1 MAKNFFKRYIW
12 LVDLINRRKYVSFKE
27 INEAWMRSPL
37 NETGD
42 PLSERTFFNHK
53 DAIAGM
59 FGIEILN
66 DRSLGFY
73 IGRSDVGSDETS
85 DWMLHTLCLNNVLHE
100 NADMKDRILME
111 KVPSSE
117 RFLTDIISA
126 MRDFRVISLC
136 YQSFRHPEPF
146 CFNVR
151 PYCVKYFKQRWYL
164 LGDSDLGLR
173 IYSLD
178 RFVDMEELEEHFEIP
193 KGFDAEEYFGNY
205 FGVIIGEEPEDVK
218 IRVGPDDTD
227 DAPVFPFVW
236 EKIEPLIEGLPL
248 VAHNSRF
255 DEGCLKSVFKV
266 YQMDYPDYEFFDTL
280 AASRRHFGCA
290 LPNHQL
296 QTVAAACGYDLT
308 NHHHALADA
317 EACAAI
323 AMKIL

>member
-27 INEAWMRSPL
+27 ISEAWMRSPL

-126 MRDFRVISLC
+126 MRDFRVIRLC

-218 IRVGPDDTD
+218 IRVVPDQVKYFRTLPMHGSQRETVQEDGSSVFSYHI
-227 DAPVFPFVW
+227 APTLDFVQ
-236 EKIEPLIEGLPL
+236 EILSHGADVEVLEPAELRESIADIIAGMASRYGLP
-248 VAHNSRF
+248 VSR
-255 DEGCLKSVFKV
+255 
-266 YQMDYPDYEFFDTL
+266 
-280 AASRRHFGCA
+280 
-290 LPNHQL
+290 
-296 QTVAAACGYDLT
+296 
-308 NHHHALADA
+308 
-317 EACAAI
+317 
-323 AMKIL
+323 

>member
-178 RFVDMEELEEHFEIP
+178 RFVDMEELEERFEIP

-218 IRVGPDDTD
+218 IRVVPDQVKYFRTLPLHGSQRETVQEDGSSVFSYHI
-227 DAPVFPFVW
+227 APTFDFVQ
-236 EKIEPLIEGLPL
+236 EILSHGADVEVLEPAELRESIADIIAGMASRYGLP
-248 VAHNSRF
+248 VSR
-255 DEGCLKSVFKV
+255 
-266 YQMDYPDYEFFDTL
+266 
-280 AASRRHFGCA
+280 
-290 LPNHQL
+290 
-296 QTVAAACGYDLT
+296 
-308 NHHHALADA
+308 
-317 EACAAI
+317 
-323 AMKIL
+323 

>member
-27 INEAWMRSPL
+27 ISEAWMRSPL

-218 IRVGPDDTD
+218 IRVVPDQVKYFRTLPLHGSQRETTQEDGSSVFSYHI
-227 DAPVFPFVW
+227 APTFDFVQ
-236 EKIEPLIEGLPL
+236 EILSHGADVEVLEPAELRESVADIIAGMASRYGLP
-248 VAHNSRF
+248 VSR
-255 DEGCLKSVFKV
+255 
-266 YQMDYPDYEFFDTL
+266 
-280 AASRRHFGCA
+280 
-290 LPNHQL
+290 
-296 QTVAAACGYDLT
+296 
-308 NHHHALADA
+308 
-317 EACAAI
+317 
-323 AMKIL
+323 

>member
-37 NETGD
+37 NETGE

-193 KGFDAEEYFGNY
+193 KDFDAEEYFGNY

-218 IRVGPDDTD
+218 IRVVPDQVKYFRTLPLHGSQRETVQEDGSSVFSYHI
-227 DAPVFPFVW
+227 APTFDFVQ
-236 EKIEPLIEGLPL
+236 EILSHGADVEVLEPIELRESIADNVAGMASRYGLP
-248 VAHNSRF
+248 VSR
-255 DEGCLKSVFKV
+255 
-266 YQMDYPDYEFFDTL
+266 
-280 AASRRHFGCA
+280 
-290 LPNHQL
+290 
-296 QTVAAACGYDLT
+296 
-308 NHHHALADA
+308 
-317 EACAAI
+317 
-323 AMKIL
+323 

>member
-27 INEAWMRSPL
+27 ISEAWMRNPL

-126 MRDFRVISLC
+126 MRDFRVIRLC

-218 IRVGPDDTD
+218 IRVVPDQVKYFRTLPLHGSQRETVQEDGSSVFSYHI
-227 DAPVFPFVW
+227 APTFDFVQ
-236 EKIEPLIEGLPL
+236 EILSHGADVEVLEPAELRESIADNVAGMASRYGLP
-248 VAHNSRF
+248 VSR
-255 DEGCLKSVFKV
+255 
-266 YQMDYPDYEFFDTL
+266 
-280 AASRRHFGCA
+280 
-290 LPNHQL
+290 
-296 QTVAAACGYDLT
+296 
-308 NHHHALADA
+308 
-317 EACAAI
+317 
-323 AMKIL
+323 

>member
-126 MRDFRVISLC
+126 MRDFRVIRLC
-136 YQSFRHPEPF
+136 YQSFRHLEPF

-218 IRVGPDDTD
+218 IRVVPDQVKYFRTLPMHGSQRETVQEDGSSVFSYHI
-227 DAPVFPFVW
+227 APTLDFVQ
-236 EKIEPLIEGLPL
+236 EILSHGADVEVLEPAELRESIADIIAGMASRYGLP
-248 VAHNSRF
+248 VSR
-255 DEGCLKSVFKV
+255 
-266 YQMDYPDYEFFDTL
+266 
-280 AASRRHFGCA
+280 
-290 LPNHQL
+290 
-296 QTVAAACGYDLT
+296 
-308 NHHHALADA
+308 
-317 EACAAI
+317 
-323 AMKIL
+323 

>member
-37 NETGD
+37 NETGE

-178 RFVDMEELEEHFEIP
+178 RFVDMEEMEEHFEIP

-218 IRVGPDDTD
+218 IRVVPDQVKYFRTLPMHGSQRETVQEDGSSVFSYHI
-227 DAPVFPFVW
+227 APTFDFVQ
-236 EKIEPLIEGLPL
+236 EILSHGADVEVLEPIELRESIADNVAGMASRYGLP
-248 VAHNSRF
+248 VSR
-255 DEGCLKSVFKV
+255 
-266 YQMDYPDYEFFDTL
+266 
-280 AASRRHFGCA
+280 
-290 LPNHQL
+290 
-296 QTVAAACGYDLT
+296 
-308 NHHHALADA
+308 
-317 EACAAI
+317 
-323 AMKIL
+323 

>member
-27 INEAWMRSPL
+27 ISEAWRRSPL
-37 NETGD
+37 NETGE

-193 KGFDAEEYFGNY
+193 KDFDAEEYFGNY

-218 IRVGPDDTD
+218 IRVVPDQVKYFRTLPLHGSQRETVQEDGSSVFSYHI
-227 DAPVFPFVW
+227 APTFDFVQ
-236 EKIEPLIEGLPL
+236 EILSHGADVEVLEPAELRESIADIIAGMASRYGLP
-248 VAHNSRF
+248 VSR
-255 DEGCLKSVFKV
+255 
-266 YQMDYPDYEFFDTL
+266 
-280 AASRRHFGCA
+280 
-290 LPNHQL
+290 
-296 QTVAAACGYDLT
+296 
-308 NHHHALADA
+308 
-317 EACAAI
+317 
-323 AMKIL
+323 

>member
-126 MRDFRVISLC
+126 MRDFRVIRLC

-218 IRVGPDDTD
+218 IRVVPDQVKYFRTLPMHGSQRETVQEDGSS
-227 DAPVFPFVW
+227 VFSYHIALTFDFVQ
-236 EKIEPLIEGLPL
+236 EILSHGADVEVLEPAELRESVADIIAGMASRYGLP
-248 VAHNSRF
+248 VSR
-255 DEGCLKSVFKV
+255 
-266 YQMDYPDYEFFDTL
+266 
-280 AASRRHFGCA
+280 
-290 LPNHQL
+290 
-296 QTVAAACGYDLT
+296 
-308 NHHHALADA
+308 
-317 EACAAI
+317 
-323 AMKIL
+323 

>member
-27 INEAWMRSPL
+27 ISEAWMRSPL

-85 DWMLHTLCLNNVLHE
+85 DWMLHTLCLNNMLHE

-111 KVPSSE
+111 KIPSSE

-193 KGFDAEEYFGNY
+193 KDFDAEEYFQNY

-218 IRVGPDDTD
+218 IRVVPDQVKYFRTLPLHGSQRETVQEDGSSVFSYHI
-227 DAPVFPFVW
+227 APTFDFVQ
-236 EKIEPLIEGLPL
+236 EILSHGADVEVLEPAELRESIADNVAGMASRYGLP
-248 VAHNSRF
+248 VAR
-255 DEGCLKSVFKV
+255 
-266 YQMDYPDYEFFDTL
+266 
-280 AASRRHFGCA
+280 
-290 LPNHQL
+290 
-296 QTVAAACGYDLT
+296 
-308 NHHHALADA
+308 
-317 EACAAI
+317 
-323 AMKIL
+323 

>member
-27 INEAWMRSPL
+27 ISEAWMRSPL

-193 KGFDAEEYFGNY
+193 KGFDAEKYFGNY

-218 IRVGPDDTD
+218 IRVVPDQVKYFRTLPLHGSQRETAQEDGSSVFSYHI
-227 DAPVFPFVW
+227 APTFDFVQ
-236 EKIEPLIEGLPL
+236 EILSHGADVEVLEPAELRESVADIIAGMASRYGLP
-248 VAHNSRF
+248 VSR
-255 DEGCLKSVFKV
+255 
-266 YQMDYPDYEFFDTL
+266 
-280 AASRRHFGCA
+280 
-290 LPNHQL
+290 
-296 QTVAAACGYDLT
+296 
-308 NHHHALADA
+308 
-317 EACAAI
+317 
-323 AMKIL
+323 

>member
-27 INEAWMRSPL
+27 ISEAWRRSPL
-37 NETGD
+37 NETGE

-126 MRDFRVISLC
+126 MRGSRVISLC
-136 YQSFRHPEPF
+136 YQSFQHPEPYS
-146 CFNVR
+146 FNVR
-151 PYCVKYFKQRWYL
+151 PYCVKYFRQRWYL

-218 IRVGPDDTD
+218 IRVVPDQVKYFRT
-227 DAPVFPFVW
+227 
-236 EKIEPLIEGLPL
+236 LPL
-248 VAHNSRF
+248 HGSQRETVQEDGS
-255 DEGCLKSVFKV
+255 SVFS
-266 YQMDYPDYEFFDTL
+266 YHIAPTFDFVQEIL
-280 AASRRHFGCA
+280 SHGADVEVLEPIELRERIADNVAEMASRYRI
-290 LPNHQL
+290 P
-296 QTVAAACGYDLT
+296 VSR
-308 NHHHALADA
+308 
-317 EACAAI
+317 
-323 AMKIL
+323 

>member
-27 INEAWMRSPL
+27 ISEAWRRSPL
-37 NETGD
+37 NETGE

-136 YQSFRHPEPF
+136 YQGFRHPEPF

-218 IRVGPDDTD
+218 IRVVPDQVKYFRTLPLHGSQRETVQEDGSSVFSYHI
-227 DAPVFPFVW
+227 APTFDFVQ
-236 EKIEPLIEGLPL
+236 EILSHGADVEVLEPIELRERIADNVAGMASRYGLP
-248 VAHNSRF
+248 VSR
-255 DEGCLKSVFKV
+255 
-266 YQMDYPDYEFFDTL
+266 
-280 AASRRHFGCA
+280 
-290 LPNHQL
+290 
-296 QTVAAACGYDLT
+296 
-308 NHHHALADA
+308 
-317 EACAAI
+317 
-323 AMKIL
+323 

>member
-27 INEAWMRSPL
+27 ISEAWMRSPL

-126 MRDFRVISLC
+126 MRDFRVIRLC

-218 IRVGPDDTD
+218 IHVVPDQVKYFRTLPMHGSQRETVQEDGSSVFSYHI
-227 DAPVFPFVW
+227 APTFDFVQ
-236 EKIEPLIEGLPL
+236 EILSHGADVEVLEPAELRESVADIIAGMASRYGLP
-248 VAHNSRF
+248 VSR
-255 DEGCLKSVFKV
+255 
-266 YQMDYPDYEFFDTL
+266 
-280 AASRRHFGCA
+280 
-290 LPNHQL
+290 
-296 QTVAAACGYDLT
+296 
-308 NHHHALADA
+308 
-317 EACAAI
+317 
-323 AMKIL
+323 

>member
-12 LVDLINRRKYVSFKE
+12 LVDLINRRKHVSFKE
-27 INEAWMRSPL
+27 ISEAWMRSPL

-73 IGRSDVGSDETS
+73 IGRSDVGSDDTS

-218 IRVGPDDTD
+218 IRVVPDQVKYFRTLPLHGSQRETVQEDGSSVFSYHI
-227 DAPVFPFVW
+227 APTFDFVQ
-236 EKIEPLIEGLPL
+236 EILSHGADVEVLEPAELRESIADIVAGMASRYGLP
-248 VAHNSRF
+248 VSR
-255 DEGCLKSVFKV
+255 
-266 YQMDYPDYEFFDTL
+266 
-280 AASRRHFGCA
+280 
-290 LPNHQL
+290 
-296 QTVAAACGYDLT
+296 
-308 NHHHALADA
+308 
-317 EACAAI
+317 
-323 AMKIL
+323 

>member
-218 IRVGPDDTD
+218 IRVVPDQVKYFRTLPMHGSQRETVQEDGSSVFSYHI
-227 DAPVFPFVW
+227 APTLDFVQ
-236 EKIEPLIEGLPL
+236 EILSHGADVEVLEPAELRESVADIIAGMASRYGLP
-248 VAHNSRF
+248 VSR
-255 DEGCLKSVFKV
+255 
-266 YQMDYPDYEFFDTL
+266 
-280 AASRRHFGCA
+280 
-290 LPNHQL
+290 
-296 QTVAAACGYDLT
+296 
-308 NHHHALADA
+308 
-317 EACAAI
+317 
-323 AMKIL
+323 

>member
-27 INEAWMRSPL
+27 ISEAWRRSPL
-37 NETGD
+37 NETGE

-193 KGFDAEEYFGNY
+193 KDFDAEEYFGNY

-218 IRVGPDDTD
+218 IRVVPDQVKYFRT
-227 DAPVFPFVW
+227 
-236 EKIEPLIEGLPL
+236 LPL
-248 VAHNSRF
+248 HGSQRETVQEDGS
-255 DEGCLKSVFKV
+255 SVFS
-266 YQMDYPDYEFFDTL
+266 YHIAPTFDFVQEIL
-280 AASRRHFGCA
+280 SHGADVEVLEPIELRERIADNVAEMASRYRI
-290 LPNHQL
+290 P
-296 QTVAAACGYDLT
+296 VSR
-308 NHHHALADA
+308 
-317 EACAAI
+317 
-323 AMKIL
+323 

>member
-126 MRDFRVISLC
+126 MRDFKVISLC

-218 IRVGPDDTD
+218 IRVVPDQVKYFRTLPLHGSQRETVQEDGSSVFSYHI
-227 DAPVFPFVW
+227 APTFDFVQ
-236 EKIEPLIEGLPL
+236 EILSHGADVEVLEPAELRESVADIIAGMASRYGLP
-248 VAHNSRF
+248 VSR
-255 DEGCLKSVFKV
+255 
-266 YQMDYPDYEFFDTL
+266 
-280 AASRRHFGCA
+280 
-290 LPNHQL
+290 
-296 QTVAAACGYDLT
+296 
-308 NHHHALADA
+308 
-317 EACAAI
+317 
-323 AMKIL
+323 

>member
-136 YQSFRHPEPF
+136 YQSFRHPEPYS
-146 CFNVR
+146 FNVR

-218 IRVGPDDTD
+218 IRVVPDQVKYFRTLPMHGSQRETVQEDGSSVFSYHI
-227 DAPVFPFVW
+227 APTFDFVQ
-236 EKIEPLIEGLPL
+236 EILSHGADVEVLEPIELRESIADNVAGMASRYGLP
-248 VAHNSRF
+248 VSR
-255 DEGCLKSVFKV
+255 
-266 YQMDYPDYEFFDTL
+266 
-280 AASRRHFGCA
+280 
-290 LPNHQL
+290 
-296 QTVAAACGYDLT
+296 
-308 NHHHALADA
+308 
-317 EACAAI
+317 
-323 AMKIL
+323 

>member
-53 DAIAGM
+53 DAIAEM

-218 IRVGPDDTD
+218 IRVVPDQVKYFRTLPMHGSQRETVQEDGSSVFSYHI
-227 DAPVFPFVW
+227 APTLDFVQ
-236 EKIEPLIEGLPL
+236 EILSHGADVEVLEPAELRESVADIIAGMASRYGLP
-248 VAHNSRF
+248 VSR
-255 DEGCLKSVFKV
+255 
-266 YQMDYPDYEFFDTL
+266 
-280 AASRRHFGCA
+280 
-290 LPNHQL
+290 
-296 QTVAAACGYDLT
+296 
-308 NHHHALADA
+308 
-317 EACAAI
+317 
-323 AMKIL
+323 

>member
-27 INEAWMRSPL
+27 ISEAWMRSPL

-126 MRDFRVISLC
+126 MRDFRVIRLC

-218 IRVGPDDTD
+218 IHVVPDQVKYFRTLPMHGSQRETVQEDGSSVFSYHI
-227 DAPVFPFVW
+227 APTLDFVQ
-236 EKIEPLIEGLPL
+236 EILSHGADVEVLEPAELRESIADIIAGMASRYGLP
-248 VAHNSRF
+248 VSR
-255 DEGCLKSVFKV
+255 
-266 YQMDYPDYEFFDTL
+266 
-280 AASRRHFGCA
+280 
-290 LPNHQL
+290 
-296 QTVAAACGYDLT
+296 
-308 NHHHALADA
+308 
-317 EACAAI
+317 
-323 AMKIL
+323 

>member
-27 INEAWMRSPL
+27 ISEAWRRSPL
-37 NETGD
+37 NETGE

-111 KVPSSE
+111 KAPSSE

-126 MRDFRVISLC
+126 MRGSRVISLC

-218 IRVGPDDTD
+218 IRVVPDQVKYFRTLPLHGSQRETVQEDGSSVFSYHI
-227 DAPVFPFVW
+227 APTFDFVQ
-236 EKIEPLIEGLPL
+236 EILSHGADVEVLEPAELRESIADIIAGMASRYGLP
-248 VAHNSRF
+248 VSR
-255 DEGCLKSVFKV
+255 
-266 YQMDYPDYEFFDTL
+266 
-280 AASRRHFGCA
+280 
-290 LPNHQL
+290 
-296 QTVAAACGYDLT
+296 
-308 NHHHALADA
+308 
-317 EACAAI
+317 
-323 AMKIL
+323 

>member
-12 LVDLINRRKYVSFKE
+12 LVDLINRRKYVPFKE
-27 INEAWMRSPL
+27 ISEAWMRSPL

-136 YQSFRHPEPF
+136 YQGFRHPEPF

-218 IRVGPDDTD
+218 IRVVPDQVKYFRTLPMHGSQRETVQEDGSSVFSYHIAPTLDFVQEILSHGTD
-227 DAPVFPFVW
+227 VEVL
-236 EKIEPLIEGLPL
+236 EPAELRESVADIIAGMASRYGLP
-248 VAHNSRF
+248 VSR
-255 DEGCLKSVFKV
+255 
-266 YQMDYPDYEFFDTL
+266 
-280 AASRRHFGCA
+280 
-290 LPNHQL
+290 
-296 QTVAAACGYDLT
+296 
-308 NHHHALADA
+308 
-317 EACAAI
+317 
-323 AMKIL
+323 

>member
-218 IRVGPDDTD
+218 IRVVPDQVKYFRTLPLHGSQRETVQEDGSSVFSYHI
-227 DAPVFPFVW
+227 APTFDFVQ
-236 EKIEPLIEGLPL
+236 EILSHGADVEVLEPAELRESIADNVAGMASRYGLP
-248 VAHNSRF
+248 VSR
-255 DEGCLKSVFKV
+255 
-266 YQMDYPDYEFFDTL
+266 
-280 AASRRHFGCA
+280 
-290 LPNHQL
+290 
-296 QTVAAACGYDLT
+296 
-308 NHHHALADA
+308 
-317 EACAAI
+317 
-323 AMKIL
+323 

>member
-27 INEAWMRSPL
+27 ISEAWMRSPL

-126 MRDFRVISLC
+126 MREFRVISLC
-136 YQSFRHPEPF
+136 YQNFRHPEPF

-218 IRVGPDDTD
+218 IRVVPDQVKYFRTLPMHGSQRETVQEDGSSVFSYHI
-227 DAPVFPFVW
+227 APTLDFVQ
-236 EKIEPLIEGLPL
+236 EILSHGADVEVLEPAELRESIADIIAGMASRYGLP
-248 VAHNSRF
+248 VSR
-255 DEGCLKSVFKV
+255 
-266 YQMDYPDYEFFDTL
+266 
-280 AASRRHFGCA
+280 
-290 LPNHQL
+290 
-296 QTVAAACGYDLT
+296 
-308 NHHHALADA
+308 
-317 EACAAI
+317 
-323 AMKIL
+323 

>member
-27 INEAWMRSPL
+27 ISEAWMRSPL

-126 MRDFRVISLC
+126 MRGSRVISLC
-136 YQSFRHPEPF
+136 YQSFRHPEPYS
-146 CFNVR
+146 FNVR

-218 IRVGPDDTD
+218 IRVVPDQVKYFRTLPLHGSQRETVQEDGSSVFSYHI
-227 DAPVFPFVW
+227 APTFDFVQ
-236 EKIEPLIEGLPL
+236 EILSHGADVEVLEPAELRESIADIIAGMASRYGLP
-248 VAHNSRF
+248 VSR
-255 DEGCLKSVFKV
+255 
-266 YQMDYPDYEFFDTL
+266 
-280 AASRRHFGCA
+280 
-290 LPNHQL
+290 
-296 QTVAAACGYDLT
+296 
-308 NHHHALADA
+308 
-317 EACAAI
+317 
-323 AMKIL
+323 

>member
-218 IRVGPDDTD
+218 IRVVPDQVKYFRTLPMHGSQRETVQEDGSSVFSYHI
-227 DAPVFPFVW
+227 APTLDFVQ
-236 EKIEPLIEGLPL
+236 EILSHGADVEVLEPAELRESVADIIAGMASRYGLP
-248 VAHNSRF
+248 
-255 DEGCLKSVFKV
+255 
-266 YQMDYPDYEFFDTL
+266 
-280 AASRRHFGCA
+280 
-290 LPNHQL
+290 
-296 QTVAAACGYDLT
+296 
-308 NHHHALADA
+308 
-317 EACAAI
+317 
-323 AMKIL
+323 

>member
-1 MAKNFFKRYIW
+1 MAKNYFKRYIW

-126 MRDFRVISLC
+126 MRDFRVIRLC

-193 KGFDAEEYFGNY
+193 KDFDAEEYFGNY

-218 IRVGPDDTD
+218 IRVVPDQVKYFRTLPLHGSQRETVQEDGSSVFSYHI
-227 DAPVFPFVW
+227 APTFDFVQ
-236 EKIEPLIEGLPL
+236 EILSHGADVEVLEPIELRESIADNVAGMASRYGLP
-248 VAHNSRF
+248 VSR
-255 DEGCLKSVFKV
+255 
-266 YQMDYPDYEFFDTL
+266 
-280 AASRRHFGCA
+280 
-290 LPNHQL
+290 
-296 QTVAAACGYDLT
+296 
-308 NHHHALADA
+308 
-317 EACAAI
+317 
-323 AMKIL
+323 

>member
-27 INEAWMRSPL
+27 ISEAWMRSPL

-126 MRDFRVISLC
+126 MRGSRVISLC
-136 YQSFRHPEPF
+136 YQSFRHPEPYS
-146 CFNVR
+146 FNVR

-193 KGFDAEEYFGNY
+193 KDFDAEEYFGNY

-218 IRVGPDDTD
+218 IRVVPDQVKYFRTLPLHGSQRETVQEDGSSVFSYHI
-227 DAPVFPFVW
+227 APTFDFVQ
-236 EKIEPLIEGLPL
+236 EILSHGADVEVLEPAELRESFADNVAGMASRYGLP
-248 VAHNSRF
+248 VSR
-255 DEGCLKSVFKV
+255 
-266 YQMDYPDYEFFDTL
+266 
-280 AASRRHFGCA
+280 
-290 LPNHQL
+290 
-296 QTVAAACGYDLT
+296 
-308 NHHHALADA
+308 
-317 EACAAI
+317 
-323 AMKIL
+323 